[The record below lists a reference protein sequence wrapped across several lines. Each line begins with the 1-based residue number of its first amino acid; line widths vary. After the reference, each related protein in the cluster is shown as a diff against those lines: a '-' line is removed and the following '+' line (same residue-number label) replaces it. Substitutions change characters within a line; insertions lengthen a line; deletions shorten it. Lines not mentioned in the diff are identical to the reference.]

1 MPHVFD
7 SGQRAP
13 IRTLVRDAVVQALAP
28 LRRASGLYLAAIVP
42 LPMTIHLETDAD
54 EQMLEELVLGQSP
67 AVAVAVGAQQFKSQS
82 PDRTQWAGEL
92 EVVLYALT
100 KNQRSAIAGLAGDA
114 VSASD
119 VTRDPGIETI
129 LEHCL
134 ERVAGIEANG
144 STLILVAEEPSW
156 FGAGWMIW
164 QQRYRVATQYQINPG
179 RSLSLATAVE
189 AEHQIDEGG
198 TPVTTITTLEI
209 SP

>member
-1 MPHVFD
+1 M
-7 SGQRAP
+7 
-13 IRTLVRDAVVQALAP
+13 VQALAP
-28 LRRASGLYLAAIVP
+28 LRRVSGLYLSAIVP

-67 AVAVAVGAQQFKSQS
+67 AVAVAVGSQQFKSQS
-82 PDRTQWAGEL
+82 PDRTQWTGEL

-134 ERVAGIEANG
+134 ERVAGIEAATG
-144 STLILVAEEPSW
+144 SALILVAEEPSW

-179 RSLSLATAVE
+179 RSLPLATSVE

-198 TPVTTITTLEI
+198 TPVTTITTLEV